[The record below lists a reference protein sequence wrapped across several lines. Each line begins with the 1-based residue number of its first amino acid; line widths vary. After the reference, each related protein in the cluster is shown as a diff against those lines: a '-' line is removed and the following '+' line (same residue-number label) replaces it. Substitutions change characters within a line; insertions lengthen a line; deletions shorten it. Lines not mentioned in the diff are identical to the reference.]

1 MSLGT
6 VIRLFSITT
15 TGAALALFASACA
28 DTGPSAPLDFDD
40 VELPEGVVL
49 EKVSFVND
57 RGETINALYAAPDV
71 PGPMPAVI
79 VLHGAGGVFDPP
91 DPGEPEPDMGPQFQE
106 WAAILYN
113 EGYAVLLPDSF
124 SSRGFYEWTQHPD
137 ELDKQDRLVMRAYD
151 AQAALIFACAQPE
164 IDCDRVAALGFS
176 NGGSVAALSVHE
188 RLNDIDLLGDLTP
201 AEERP
206 RFALSIP
213 YYPGCGFD
221 GLLSTDIDDPTEFY
235 RPTAPVYV
243 QHAEDDRLLDDCEA
257 RLEQTEEMV
266 DVENLGEN
274 PFHLTIYPNAGH
286 SFDSDPGSS
295 AERTARLEARQVTLS
310 LLANQL

>member
-1 MSLGT
+1 MA
-6 VIRLFSITT
+6 VA
-15 TGAALALFASACA
+15 GAALALFASACA

-49 EKVSFVND
+49 RDVEFVND
-57 RGETINALYAAPDV
+57 RGETIKALYVAPDV
-71 PGPMPAVI
+71 PAPMPAVI

-91 DPGEPEPDMGPQFQE
+91 DDGEDQPDMGPQFAE

-124 SSRGFYEWTQHPD
+124 SSRGFYEWTEHPD

-151 AQAALIFACAQPE
+151 AQAALAFACDQPE
-164 IDCDRVAALGFS
+164 IDCNRVAALGFS

-188 RLNDIDLLGDLTP
+188 GLNDIDLLEDLTP
-201 AEERP
+201 APERP

-221 GLLSTDIDDPTEFY
+221 GLLSTAIDDPTEFY
-235 RPTAPVYV
+235 RPNAPVYV

-257 RLEQTEEMV
+257 RLEQTEAMM
-266 DVENLGEN
+266 DFDDLSEN

-286 SFDSDPGSS
+286 SFDSDPGST

-310 LLANQL
+310 LLANEL

>member
-1 MSLGT
+1 MAL
-6 VIRLFSITT
+6 
-15 TGAALALFASACA
+15 TGATLALFANACA

-40 VELPEGVVL
+40 VELPEGFVL
-49 EKVSFVND
+49 QDVEFVND
-57 RGETINALYAAPDV
+57 RGETIKALYGVPDV

-79 VLHGAGGVFDPP
+79 VLHGAGGLFDPP
-91 DPGEPEPDMGPQFQE
+91 DDDEEQAPMGPQFEE
-106 WAAILYN
+106 WAAILYS
-113 EGYAVLLPDSF
+113 EGYAVLMPDSF
-124 SSRGFYEWTQHPD
+124 SSRGFYEWTDHPD
-137 ELDKQDRLVMRAYD
+137 ELDKEDRLVMRAYD
-151 AQAALIFACAQPE
+151 AQAALAFACQQPE

-188 RLNDIDLLGDLTP
+188 RLNDIDSLADLTP

-206 RFALSIP
+206 QFALSIP

-243 QHAEDDRLLDDCEA
+243 QHAEDDRLLEDCEA
-257 RLEQTEEMV
+257 RLEQTEALV
-266 DVENLGEN
+266 DLENLGEN
-274 PFHLTIYPNAGH
+274 PFHLTIYSNAGH

-295 AERTARLEARQVTLS
+295 AERTARIEARQVTLS
-310 LLANQL
+310 LLANEL